1 MMHPEFF
8 EPFARTIVGA
18 LGVGI
23 LESALLAFVIL
34 GMTKLRPRPTATT
47 RHVFWWIALAAS
59 VTLPLVSIAA
69 SFGHVER
76 HRVVELPAMP
86 AFAILPA
93 TAVANDEGPQQMGN
107 VPSARTK
114 NVPTRYVASPDSA
127 PATPA
132 SALAD
137 LRRAIA
143 GYDFEFAGLALVA
156 IWLAVAAFGLASL
169 GRSFLTLRSLKR
181 DASPLDEN
189 ILRRLRRWRHAS
201 RSGRA
206 VALAVSN
213 EIDVPLAVGFREPT
227 ILLPI
232 QVVER
237 EEIADLDQIAM
248 HEYAHLERYDDWTNL
263 VQRAFERVFWFNP
276 IVAFIGRR
284 ISLEREIAC
293 DDWVVAQ
300 TGHAHRYATCLWRL
314 VESSRL
320 PAKQLLAPGA
330 LQSPKQITVRI
341 EQLLDARRNAV
352 PRLSPLGALGV
363 TALCVALIVV
373 QAQRAPVIALTE
385 KVDPA
390 PVTPPIAGRAAARV
404 QSVRAQRLM
413 TIVRVA
419 VKTARPKPTL
429 ATSTKTVLV
438 LRTKSAPPAGAS
450 FLRDETVIAVAV
462 PALTSQLPPRMPLPV
477 APVVATS
484 TPVPAPAPPAIER
497 HEVEIRV
504 MDRSQ
509 IEALRQQ
516 ILKSIEELRN
526 GNDEQSQKLRAD
538 LVKQL
543 EDLMRQL
550 PELRDL
556 RERMRVM
563 VHPNLV
569 GPNWEVA
576 APRDPESL
584 KSCVGCAFPNANLR
598 AIDLS
603 RRSIVGANLRGA
615 DLTGALLA
623 GVKLVGVDLE
633 GAKLDG
639 SDLRNAQFIGCNL
652 RNASLKNARLD
663 GITIVGGN
671 LRGIKLTG
679 PSLRPL
685 LENCKNCDFRDLDLR
700 GQDLRNLHLVS
711 ASMSGVD
718 LRNAN
723 LSGSTFEAVDFSQ
736 SRLDGADLSN
746 VKLLG
751 CSLRNA
757 NLHGA
762 NLTGLV
768 IENSSTPFF
777 AKRLLQYNLEFVK
790 PLPKPTTPGST
801 DGDAMTLVPPP
812 PVQTN

>member
-1 MMHPEFF
+1 MMMHPEFF

-76 HRVVELPAMP
+76 HRVVDLPAMP
-86 AFAILPA
+86 AIAIVPV
-93 TAVANDEGPQQMGN
+93 TVIANGAAPQQAWN
-107 VPSARTK
+107 VSST
-114 NVPTRYVASPDSA
+114 DSA
-127 PATPA
+127 PATA
-132 SALAD
+132 TSALAD

-189 ILRRLRRWRHAS
+189 LLRRLRRWRHAS

-206 VALAVSN
+206 VALVVSN
-213 EIDVPLAVGFREPT
+213 EIDVPVAVGFREPT

-232 QVVER
+232 QLVER
-237 EEIADLDQIAM
+237 EEIANVDQIAM

-276 IVAFIGRR
+276 IVAFIGRK

-363 TALCVALIVV
+363 AALCVALIVV

-385 KVDPA
+385 KVGPA
-390 PVTPPIAGRAAARV
+390 PVAPPIAVRAAARV
-404 QSVRAQRLM
+404 RSVRAQRLVM
-413 TIVRVA
+413 IVRVA
-419 VKTARPKPTL
+419 VKAALPKPAL
-429 ATSTKTVLV
+429 AVHAKTAL
-438 LRTKSAPPAGAS
+438 TMKDG
-450 FLRDETVIAVAV
+450 TVIAVAV
-462 PALTSQLPPRMPLPV
+462 PALSAQLPPPMPLPV

-516 ILKSIEELRN
+516 VLKSIEQLRN
-526 GNDEQSQKLRAD
+526 SNDEQSQRLRAD

-569 GPNWEVA
+569 GPNWEIA

-598 AIDLS
+598 VVDLS
-603 RRSIVGANLRGA
+603 RRSLVGANLRGA
-615 DLTGALLA
+615 DLTGATLA
-623 GVKLVGVDLE
+623 GVRLVGVDLE

-639 SDLRNAQFIGCNL
+639 SDLRNAKLIGCNL

-663 GITIVGGN
+663 GISIVGTN
-671 LRGIKLTG
+671 LQGIKLSSA
-679 PSLRPL
+679 SLRPL
-685 LENCKNCDFRDLDLR
+685 LENCANCDFRGLDLH
-700 GQDLRNLHLVS
+700 GQDLRNLHLAS
-711 ASMSGVD
+711 ASLRGVD

-723 LSGSTFEAVDFSQ
+723 LSGSTFDRVDFSLA
-736 SRLDGADLSN
+736 RLEGADLSN

-751 CSLRNA
+751 CSLRSA

-768 IENSSTPFF
+768 IDNSSAPFF
-777 AKRLLQYNLEFVK
+777 VNRK
-790 PLPKPTTPGST
+790 PATTPGSPEDIQREVHMRVSNET
-801 DGDAMTLVPPP
+801 EGDAVTLVPTP
-812 PVQTN
+812 PVQTNEFFI

>member
-69 SFGHVER
+69 SFSHVEH

-93 TAVANDEGPQQMGN
+93 TAVANDAGPQQLGN

-127 PATPA
+127 TAT

-189 ILRRLRRWRHAS
+189 LLRRLRRWRHAS

-237 EEIADLDQIAM
+237 EEIADVDQIAM
-248 HEYAHLERYDDWTNL
+248 HEYAHLQRYDDWTNL
-263 VQRAFERVFWFNP
+263 VQRAVERVFWFNP

-363 TALCVALIVV
+363 AALCIALVVV

-390 PVTPPIAGRAAARV
+390 PVAPPIAGRAAARV
-404 QSVRAQRLM
+404 QPVRAQRLM

-419 VKTARPKPTL
+419 VKAARAKPALAVHAKTALT
-429 ATSTKTVLV
+429 
-438 LRTKSAPPAGAS
+438 LRTKSALPAGAS
-450 FLRDETVIAVAV
+450 FLRDETETVIAVAV
-462 PALTSQLPPRMPLPV
+462 PALTSQLPPLLPLPA

-484 TPVPAPAPPAIER
+484 TPVPAPAPPAIEH

-504 MDRSQ
+504 MDRPQ

-516 ILKSIEELRN
+516 ILKSIEQLRSS
-526 GNDEQSQKLRAD
+526 NDEQSQKLRAD

-563 VHPNLV
+563 VHPNVV
-569 GPNWEVA
+569 GPNWEAA
-576 APRDPESL
+576 APRDP
-584 KSCVGCAFPNANLR
+584 V
-598 AIDLS
+598 S

-615 DLTGALLA
+615 DLTGASLA

-652 RNASLKNARLD
+652 SNASLRNARLD

-679 PSLRPL
+679 RSLRPL
-685 LENCKNCDFRDLDLR
+685 LENCKNCDFRGLDLR

-711 ASMSGVD
+711 ASMSGID

-751 CSLRNA
+751 CSLRSA

-768 IENSSTPFF
+768 IDNSSAPFF
-777 AKRLLQYNLEFVK
+777 AKHLFQYNLEFVK
-790 PLPKPTTPGST
+790 PLPKPITPGST

-812 PVQTN
+812 PMQTN